1 MGGGAQSSEKCTS
14 SWIGVS
20 SMLRSVST
28 SGVSLL
34 PPSGGENDDFSIW
47 ICRQLAGFSLMFSW
61 RICSVACYNGSRHN
75 LLCSPANL
83 CTGRHLLLLVLGS
96 SASTPPANSN
106 THESQSGEKV
116 YEDRFPE
123 KLHPET
129 AHQHKHALLI
139 TSFIT
144 MSLHRKLQPEDK
156 SSSMHC
162 M

>member
-1 MGGGAQSSEKCTS
+1 
-14 SWIGVS
+14 
-20 SMLRSVST
+20 MLRNVST

-34 PPSGGENDDFSIW
+34 PPSGGEIDDFSIW
-47 ICRQLAGFSLMFSW
+47 TCRQPAGFSLMFSW

-123 KLHPET
+123 KLHP
-129 AHQHKHALLI
+129 HKHALLI